1 MHRRSFIAAAL
12 LGFAALAGCGPRWR
26 VVTQAS
32 PDTFV
37 GQRYFALMPIDYVG
51 LFILDQREDQ
61 YLASKDADDH
71 QRFVA
76 DKESINEEFTKA
88 LVAAAQ
94 EEGIEVAPSD
104 GPTSAPFVIKPY
116 VGYMNPGFYAVVSSA
131 PSQIRLT
138 LRLTT
143 PDGRVLDEVQFSSR
157 TASPIPNT
165 NLSSA
170 DADKLKPG
178 GRWRE
183 DGRVIG
189 AYVARYLASRVSP

>member
-12 LGFAALAGCGPRWR
+12 LGVAALTGCAPSWR

-32 PDTFV
+32 PDPFV

-51 LFILDQREDQ
+51 LQIIDQSEDR
-61 YLASKDADDH
+61 YLASKDGEDY
-71 QRFVA
+71 QRHMA
-76 DKESINEEFTKA
+76 DKASVNEEFTKA
-88 LVAAAQ
+88 LVEDAK
-94 EEGIEVAPSD
+94 EEGIEVAEAT
-104 GPTSAPFVIKPY
+104 GTTSAQFVIRPY

-131 PSQIRLT
+131 PSQIKLT

-143 PDGRVLDEVQFSSR
+143 PDGKVLDEVVLSSR

-165 NLSSA
+165 TLSAA
-170 DADKLKPG
+170 DADKLSIG

-183 DGRVIG
+183 DARVIG
-189 AYVARYLASRVSP
+189 AYAARYLDSRVNP

>member
-12 LGFAALAGCGPRWR
+12 LCAAALSGCGPHWR

-37 GQRYFALMPIDYVG
+37 GQRYFALMPIDFVG
-51 LFILDQREDQ
+51 LIVLDQSEDQ

-71 QRFVA
+71 QQFVA
-76 DKESINEEFTKA
+76 DKQSINEEFTKA

-94 EEGIEVAPSD
+94 EEGIEIAPTD
-104 GPTSAPFVIKPY
+104 GATSAPFVIKPY

-138 LRLTT
+138 LRLTA

-157 TASPIPNT
+157 TPSPIPNT
-165 NLSSA
+165 SLDAA
-170 DADKLKPG
+170 DADKLKMG

-183 DGRVIG
+183 DARIIG
-189 AYVARYLASRVSP
+189 AYVARYLASRVKP

>member
-1 MHRRSFIAAAL
+1 MHRRIFIAAAL
-12 LGFAALAGCGPRWR
+12 LGFAALSGCGPHWR

-37 GQRYFALMPIDYVG
+37 GQRHFALMPIDYVG

-61 YLASKDADDH
+61 YLASKDADEH

-88 LVAAAQ
+88 LVARAQ
-94 EEGIEVAPSD
+94 EEGIEITPTDS
-104 GPTSAPFVIKPY
+104 PTSASFVLKPY

-131 PSQIRLT
+131 PSQIRMT
-138 LRLTT
+138 LRITT

-165 NLSSA
+165 NLSPAEA
-170 DADKLKPG
+170 DMLKSG

-183 DGRVIG
+183 DARVIG
-189 AYVARYLASRVSP
+189 AYAARYLASRVNP